1 MDIAVRRPITAR
13 NRRHS
18 AEILADNQ
26 SKSSFAACFRAR
38 LTILTTRGWFKEC
51 RALGTRYDKL
61 AVNYV
66 ALWIVANVHYLLRK
80 YTKTLGKG
88 LSETT

>member
-38 LTILTTRGWFKEC
+38 LTILTTREND
-51 RALGTRYDKL
+51 TRQVS
-61 AVNYV
+61 AES
-66 ALWIVANVHYLLRK
+66 IS
-80 YTKTLGKG
+80 G
-88 LSETT
+88 